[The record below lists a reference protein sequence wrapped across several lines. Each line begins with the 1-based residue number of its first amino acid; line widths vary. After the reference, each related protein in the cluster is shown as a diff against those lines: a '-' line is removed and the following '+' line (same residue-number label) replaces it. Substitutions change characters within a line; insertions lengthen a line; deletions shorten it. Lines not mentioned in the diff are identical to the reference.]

1 MYISTMV
8 AMIVMIS
15 RYFKCG
21 ELSDLGALTLSV
33 NHISFCYAFDF
44 IYLYENK
51 FLKGLSLY
59 FLIM

>member
-8 AMIVMIS
+8 AMIVMIIS

-44 IYLYENK
+44 IYTYMKINS
-51 FLKGLSLY
+51 LKVFPY
-59 FLIM
+59 IF